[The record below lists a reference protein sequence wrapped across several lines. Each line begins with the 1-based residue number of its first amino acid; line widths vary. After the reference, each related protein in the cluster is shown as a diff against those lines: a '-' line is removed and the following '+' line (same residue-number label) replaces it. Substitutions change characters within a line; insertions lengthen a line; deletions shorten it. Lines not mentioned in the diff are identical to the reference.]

1 MSKMSELA
9 MTLDDLSEV
18 GQRLVACGEDLI
30 KAAARVKG
38 CFSADEE
45 ETPKSAKTPGRRK
58 AAKAPEPEPEP
69 AAEPEAEPVLEAPV
83 PKTYTKEEVRAM
95 LADLSQSGHRDEA
108 KALVKKYADGG
119 SLTDIDP
126 ARYPELV
133 EEARK
138 YHA

>member
-9 MTLDDLSEV
+9 LTLDDLMEV

-30 KAAARVKG
+30 KAAARVKD
-38 CFSADEE
+38 CFSADGEE
-45 ETPKSAKTPGRRK
+45 ASKPAKAPGRRK
-58 AAKAPEPEPEP
+58 AAKAPESDLEP
-69 AAEPEAEPVLEAPV
+69 AAEPVPEEPA

-95 LADLSQSGHRDEA
+95 LADLSQGGHRDEA

-138 YHA
+138 SNA

>member
-1 MSKMSELA
+1 MSRMNELA
-9 MTLDDLSEV
+9 TALDELTEV
-18 GQRLVACGEDLI
+18 GHRLVACGEDLI
-30 KAAARVKG
+30 KAAARVKE

-45 ETPKSAKTPGRRK
+45 EAKPAKTPGRRR
-58 AAKAPEPEPEP
+58 AAKTPEPEQEPEP
-69 AAEPEAEPVLEAPV
+69 AAEPEKPA

-126 ARYPELV
+126 ARYPDLV
-133 EEARK
+133 QEVLNC
-138 YHA
+138 HG

>member
-9 MTLDDLSEV
+9 MTLDDLTEV

-30 KAAARVKG
+30 KVAARVKD

-45 ETPKSAKTPGRRK
+45 EAPKPAKAPGRRR

-69 AAEPEAEPVLEAPV
+69 AAEPEANPAPEAPA

-119 SLTDIDP
+119 SLTAIDP

-133 EEARK
+133 EEVQG

>member
-9 MTLDDLSEV
+9 LTLDDLTEV
-18 GQRLVACGEDLI
+18 GQRLMACGEDLI
-30 KAAARVKG
+30 KAAARVKE
-38 CFSADEE
+38 CFSADED
-45 ETPKSAKTPGRRK
+45 ETFKPAKETGRRRK
-58 AAKAPEPEPEP
+58 AAKAPEPEP
-69 AAEPEAEPVLEAPV
+69 ASEPEAETVPEEPA

-95 LADLSQSGHRDEA
+95 LADLSQSGFRDEA

-119 SLTDIDP
+119 SLTYIDP

-133 EEARK
+133 EEAQK

>member
-9 MTLDDLSEV
+9 LTLDDLTEV
-18 GQRLVACGEDLI
+18 GQRLMACGEDLI
-30 KAAARVKG
+30 KAAARVKE
-38 CFSADEE
+38 CFSADES
-45 ETPKSAKTPGRRK
+45 ETFKPAKETGRRRK
-58 AAKAPEPEPEP
+58 TAKAPDPE
-69 AAEPEAEPVLEAPV
+69 ATSEPEAEPVPEEPA

-95 LADLSQSGHRDEA
+95 LADLSQSGFRDEA

-133 EEARK
+133 EEAQK